1 MKHLLA
7 IVVILAMVI
16 GCRKEP
22 CPPPE
27 PEPIYCGT
35 VWSSVR
41 SYSTGACYAVC
52 FDESGEQINL
62 QIPWDEFGTL
72 RRGDWYCAPIWS
84 GQNMNPPT
92 P

>member
-1 MKHLLA
+1 MKALLL
-7 IVVILAMVI
+7 IPLFFFT
-16 GCRKEP
+16 CQREP

-27 PEPIYCGT
+27 PEPEPIYCGE

-52 FDESGEQINL
+52 FDENGEQINL

-84 GQNMNPPT
+84 GQNMNPPN
-92 P
+92 